1 MDAAENVALAILVTS
16 QIKDIELTDRD
27 NIDVFQATMRET
39 VRPLDSEKGKEI
51 GEKIQARERS

>member
-1 MDAAENVALAILVTS
+1 MALAKLVTS
-16 QIKDIELTDRD
+16 QLEDIELTDRD